1 MVKSLNED
9 CDKEIGVDKQL
20 QQNSPA
26 EEENQQSR
34 LNRGSTLQPSRLLRN
49 VYSYVCI
56 ALLFINFFL
65 AQYDKFI
72 LAYFQESVQLDLSLS
87 PTNYGLIS
95 GYATGI
101 VYALLAIPIAYLAD
115 YSRARV
121 WLLSIAAT
129 WWSICVI
136 FQGLANNFWQILLA
150 RIGMGIGQSAV
161 EALSLSLISDL
172 VSWKNVFIGQSIF
185 FVGVYVGEAVS
196 GQIATAFNKTGTSWQ
211 VALRVMGIVGVVVAI
226 LIRLVLRE
234 PPRQDALFRN
244 IHAVRVGREF
254 VPWASDTQV
263 EASDEVARKVSA
275 RDKWRVA
282 KGHFLATLAYVL
294 RMRSFWLLVLSAGFR
309 QLAGNVFGF
318 YMPSY
323 LESTYSS
330 EEDFLSRY
338 GIIVGVV
345 GSFSVLAGGVI
356 TSLFWHRTKLT
367 PIYITAIG
375 GMVSSIFVLLMIFS
389 RDLAGGD
396 EGDGVRILYG
406 VMTAAYLTAELW
418 LGALFALVAS
428 LLPPRYKTFGLAI
441 WSSTQVLIYSTG
453 PEIIGLVL
461 RDTDPASEE
470 YRRTTKVALAVII
483 PTGYWLAGIG
493 LLFSTRLL
501 RRDLEK
507 QDFGEASLSRKKIWG
522 FRAFAFILSGVVI
535 SLFTVSLVYK
545 A

>member
-1 MVKSLNED
+1 MGLNADGEKDIGIKGEDQQDGPPVNENPQSGRVKGSVLH
-9 CDKEIGVDKQL
+9 
-20 QQNSPA
+20 S
-26 EEENQQSR
+26 SR
-34 LNRGSTLQPSRLLRN
+34 FLRN
-49 VYSYVCI
+49 TYSYICI
-56 ALLFINFFL
+56 ILLFINFFL

-101 VYALLAIPIAYLAD
+101 VYAMLAIPIAYLAD
-115 YSRARV
+115 YSQARV

-150 RIGMGIGQSAV
+150 RIGMGVGQAAV

-185 FVGVYVGEAVS
+185 FVGVYIGEAVS
-196 GQIATAFNKTGTSWQ
+196 GQIATAFNKSGTSWQ
-211 VALRVMGIVGVVVAI
+211 VALRVMGIVGVVVAV
-226 LIRLVLRE
+226 LIRLVIRE

-244 IHAVRVGREF
+244 IHAVRVGKDL
-254 VPWASDTQV
+254 VPWASDTEV
-263 EASDEVARKVSA
+263 EESSERVGKVGA
-275 RDKWRVA
+275 KEKWRVA

-318 YMPSY
+318 YMPNY
-323 LESTYSS
+323 LANTYPS

-345 GSFSVLAGGVI
+345 GSVAVLTGGII
-356 TSLFWHRTKLT
+356 TSMLWHKTKLT
-367 PIYITAIG
+367 PIYITAVG
-375 GMVSSIFVLLMIFS
+375 GMVSSVFVLLMIFS
-389 RDLAGGD
+389 RDIAGGD
-396 EGDGVRILYG
+396 ESKGLTILYG
-406 VMTAAYLTAELW
+406 VMSAAYLTAELW

-428 LLPPRYKTFGLAI
+428 LLPPRYKTFGLAL

-453 PEIIGLVL
+453 PEIIGLIL

-493 LLFSTRLL
+493 LLFTARLL
-501 RRDLEK
+501 RRDLDK
-507 QDFGEASLSRKKIWG
+507 QDFGEAVLSRRKTWG
-522 FRAFAFILSGVVI
+522 FRVFAFVLVGLVI
-535 SLFTVSLVYK
+535 SLFTVSIVYK

>member
-1 MVKSLNED
+1 MGLNADGEKDIGIKGED
-9 CDKEIGVDKQL
+9 QHDGPPV
-20 QQNSPA
+20 N
-26 EEENQQSR
+26 ENPQSGR
-34 LNRGSTLQPSRLLRN
+34 VEGSVLHSSRLLRN
-49 VYSYVCI
+49 TYSYICI
-56 ALLFINFFL
+56 ILLFINFFL

-115 YSRARV
+115 YSQARV

-150 RIGMGIGQSAV
+150 RIGMGVGQAAV

-172 VSWKNVFIGQSIF
+172 VSWKNVFIGQSVF
-185 FVGVYVGEAVS
+185 FVGVYIGEAVS
-196 GQIATAFNKTGTSWQ
+196 GQIATAFNKSGTSWQ
-211 VALRVMGIVGVVVAI
+211 VALRVMGIVGVVVAV
-226 LIRLVLRE
+226 LIRLVIRE

-244 IHAVRVGREF
+244 IHAVRVGKDV
-254 VPWASDTQV
+254 VPWASDTEV
-263 EASDEVARKVSA
+263 EESSERVGKVGTKE
-275 RDKWRVA
+275 KWRVA

-318 YMPSY
+318 YMPNY
-323 LESTYSS
+323 LANTYPS

-338 GIIVGVV
+338 GIIVGIV
-345 GSFSVLAGGVI
+345 GSVAVLTGGII
-356 TSLFWHRTKLT
+356 TSMLWHKTKLT
-367 PIYITAIG
+367 PIYITAVG

-389 RDLAGGD
+389 RDIAGGD
-396 EGDGVRILYG
+396 ESEGLTILYG
-406 VMTAAYLTAELW
+406 VMSAAYLTAELW

-428 LLPPRYKTFGLAI
+428 LLPPRYKTFGLAL

-453 PEIIGLVL
+453 PEIIGLIL

-493 LLFSTRLL
+493 LLFTARLL
-501 RRDLEK
+501 RRDLDK
-507 QDFGEASLSRKKIWG
+507 QDFGEAVLSRRKIWG
-522 FRAFAFILSGVVI
+522 FRVFAFVLVGLVI
-535 SLFTVSLVYK
+535 SLFTVSIVYK

>member
-1 MVKSLNED
+1 MGFDADAEKDIGIGTDDQKNESAVN
-9 CDKEIGVDKQL
+9 ETPRSERFVGSVSRR
-20 QQNSPA
+20 SP
-26 EEENQQSR
+26 
-34 LNRGSTLQPSRLLRN
+34 LLRN
-49 VYSYVCI
+49 IYSYTCI
-56 ALLFINFFL
+56 ILLFFNFFL

-115 YSRARV
+115 YSQARV

-129 WWSICVI
+129 WWSLCVI

-150 RIGMGIGQSAV
+150 RIGMGIGQAAV

-185 FVGVYVGEAVS
+185 FVGVYIGEAVS
-196 GQIATAFNKTGTSWQ
+196 GQIATAFNKTDTSWQ
-211 VALRVMGIVGVVVAI
+211 VALRIMGIVGVVIAI
-226 LIRLVLRE
+226 LIRLVIRE

-244 IHAVRVGREF
+244 IHAVRVGKDV
-254 VPWASDTQV
+254 VPWASDA
-263 EASDEVARKVSA
+263 EADVSNERISKVSA
-275 RDKWRVA
+275 RERWRVA

-318 YMPSY
+318 YMPNY
-323 LESTYSS
+323 LATTYSS

-345 GSFSVLAGGVI
+345 GSFSVLAGGIV
-356 TSLFWHRTKLT
+356 TSLLWHKTKLT

-375 GMVSSIFVLLMIFS
+375 GMVSSVFVLLMIFS
-389 RDLAGGD
+389 RDIAGGD
-396 EGDGVRILYG
+396 EDEGLTILYG
-406 VMTAAYLTAELW
+406 VMSAAYLTAELW

-428 LLPPRYKTFGLAI
+428 LLPPRYKTFGLAL

-453 PEIIGLVL
+453 PEIIGLIL
-461 RDTDPASEE
+461 RNTDPASEE
-470 YRRTTKVALAVII
+470 YRTTTKIALAVII

-493 LLFSTRLL
+493 LLFTAPLL

-507 QDFGEASLSRKKIWG
+507 QDFGETSLSKRKIWG
-522 FRAFAFILSGVVI
+522 FRTFAFILTGLVI
-535 SLFTVSLVYK
+535 SLFTVSIVYK